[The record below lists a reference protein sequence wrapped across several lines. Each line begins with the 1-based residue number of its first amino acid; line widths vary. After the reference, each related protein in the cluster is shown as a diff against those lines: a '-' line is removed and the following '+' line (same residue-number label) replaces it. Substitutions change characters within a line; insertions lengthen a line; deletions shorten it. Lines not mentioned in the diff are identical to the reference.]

1 MSPKMSPKMSPHHAT
16 PIPHITIP
24 CVRRSISAPN
34 IDPTIH
40 KRLDKIKDLTRSA
53 SHDLSRNDA
62 IELKSNVQKIKLVI
76 NTLCASI
83 GLSDDILMD
92 GSDGKEDWLQTPAGK
107 FLQYIH
113 SIDERLIREP
123 EVGTTAFWR
132 FEKSDR
138 SFFKRAY
145 NLVQT
150 FSDVQFIH
158 KTIKHNIK
166 ENTTFIILVGHGVR
180 EEYTSAACFH
190 FFPDHCYAW
199 PNTNFGHMQEL
210 ANKNTTTKYVWPINL
225 ELTTDD
231 EPSDPHME
239 EKIETSSWPA
249 SQIADILSFWVN
261 FKDQLNVVVRLPGIG
276 LTSTKTI
283 PFIDANPEIKVIY
296 LTKMKKILMSRIK
309 WVKIFT
315 AWYTRA
321 SLAPGGV
328 RFKQLCDLYKEM

>member
-1 MSPKMSPKMSPHHAT
+1 
-16 PIPHITIP
+16 
-24 CVRRSISAPN
+24 
-34 IDPTIH
+34 
-40 KRLDKIKDLTRSA
+40 
-53 SHDLSRNDA
+53 
-62 IELKSNVQKIKLVI
+62 
-76 NTLCASI
+76 
-83 GLSDDILMD
+83 
-92 GSDGKEDWLQTPAGK
+92 
-107 FLQYIH
+107 
-113 SIDERLIREP
+113 
-123 EVGTTAFWR
+123 
-132 FEKSDR
+132 
-138 SFFKRAY
+138 
-145 NLVQT
+145 
-150 FSDVQFIH
+150 
-158 KTIKHNIK
+158 
-166 ENTTFIILVGHGVR
+166 
-180 EEYTSAACFH
+180 
-190 FFPDHCYAW
+190 
-199 PNTNFGHMQEL
+199 MQEL

-328 RFKQLCDLYKEM
+328 RFKQLCDLYNEM